1 MISTNPKKT
10 ASHRGLNPMGFWNKR
25 VSLISGFWSFTWSLP
40 KISSWSLSN
49 RHFGN
54 RQICNRW
61 PGRWWDCTSLPIL
74 QVGLA
79 PQTVVWGWSLAFQ
92 KRTTRRPLHRESRQS
107 GSQHKLTWPPGE
119 RKQQNKIK
127 TPGGND
133 GCGGKAGSLF
143 IPNKVYCLSISL
155 VCRNHFIW
163 NSDMLGQKKSW

>member
-49 RHFGN
+49 HHFGN

-92 KRTTRRPLHRESRQS
+92 KQTTQRPLHRESRQS

-119 RKQQNKIK
+119 RKQQRTKSRHLVGMMDVGERQVAYLYPTKSIVF
-127 TPGGND
+127 
-133 GCGGKAGSLF
+133 LF
-143 IPNKVYCLSISL
+143 LLSVGIISYEIL
-155 VCRNHFIW
+155 IC
-163 NSDMLGQKKSW
+163 